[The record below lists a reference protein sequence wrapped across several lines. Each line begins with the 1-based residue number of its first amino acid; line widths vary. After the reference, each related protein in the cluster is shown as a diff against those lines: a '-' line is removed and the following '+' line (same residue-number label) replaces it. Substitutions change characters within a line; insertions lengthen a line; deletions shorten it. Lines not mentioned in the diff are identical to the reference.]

1 MSQKRNHICTAH
13 TAFTLGAC
21 QCGGRRAR
29 ARPLTSSRAAARFPV
44 DSCAG
49 LGASQWFVG
58 GAQCRPSGKRP
69 WIWVF
74 QWVGR
79 RFRRV
84 GGRLGRLDV
93 EGGSARNQPR
103 WAGRIRG
110 SVAEIGEIRTEIR
123 PKSGVRPRARS
134 VDSAD
139 YRRRLDR
146 ADDWPGPGWRW
157 RRTGVRLTFES
168 GAEYEC

>member
-1 MSQKRNHICTAH
+1 M
-13 TAFTLGAC
+13 
-21 QCGGRRAR
+21 
-29 ARPLTSSRAAARFPV
+29 

-146 ADDWPGPGWRW
+146 ADDWPDSGGCRTACLG
-157 RRTGVRLTFES
+157 RHTGFSDTGVQ
-168 GAEYEC
+168 GAADGTRAVAVQLVRRGRRRRAKEVQ